1 MTNLSPKTLA
11 NSFKELKEAEE
22 LIHIQIDLKAI
33 EIQKRIQKSQSNYSR
48 SFWIIDGFEN
58 IGLTLIFK

>member
-1 MTNLSPKTLA
+1 LA
-11 NSFKELKEAEE
+11 NCSRELKEAEA

-33 EIQKRIQKSQSNYSR
+33 EIQKQLQKSQSNYSR
-48 SFWIIDGFEN
+48 SFWILDGFQN